1 MKNYKSNLNYFKKWE
16 GLRTLGFGMMIV
28 GFGGFWLAP
37 SFRSMLLYVFSPGIL
52 IVGVVLF
59 LLGNIGRSNETEI
72 LEEVKRRSEGI
83 EFPEVEKD
91 RHFYKR
97 IPAKPEILDFSG
109 FVFSEGLLLK
119 KMKNGSICSSEYH
132 LARVYLLTDAF
143 YVKTRT
149 FSLVSDVHE
158 EETVEIAFTAV
169 EDVAVLRESKLLPCG
184 KKTFAVKPCYLVIVF
199 DEGKKLYLPASDDVY
214 VDELAARLKKLTE
227 KAKTE

>member
-1 MKNYKSNLNYFKKWE
+1 M
-16 GLRTLGFGMMIV
+16 
-28 GFGGFWLAP
+28 
-37 SFRSMLLYVFSPGIL
+37 
-52 IVGVVLF
+52 
-59 LLGNIGRSNETEI
+59 
-72 LEEVKRRSEGI
+72 
-83 EFPEVEKD
+83 
-91 RHFYKR
+91 
-97 IPAKPEILDFSG
+97 
-109 FVFSEGLLLK
+109 
-119 KMKNGSICSSEYH
+119 
-132 LARVYLLTDAF
+132 LTDAF